1 MDSGHYAYS
10 TASASCS
17 KIEAGTVMPSDL
29 AASYF
34 TTTVVPTGT
43 RL

>member
-1 MDSGHYAYS
+1 MTPIPV
-10 TASASCS
+10 TAAACGG
-17 KIEAGTVMPSDL
+17 IEVGTVMPSDL